1 MKLNKELVIA
11 TLSASIAALALLARH
26 PETRKVEP
34 VPVTQTDVE
43 TELWFI

>member
-34 VPVTQTDVE
+34 TRVAQTDVE
-43 TELWFI
+43 TEIWFI